1 MCESGGKF
9 IPSTKKD
16 FTLISAVRVAHL
28 KKQYPGTEVPAVKD
42 ISFTI
47 EQGEVWGLL
56 GPNGA
61 GKTTTISILCG
72 LLKQTDGEVEIFG
85 HTYSHHTQAIKRMIG
100 LIPQEIALFPLLTA
114 NENLT
119 YIGNMYGL
127 RGQSLR
133 NLIKDYLERFG
144 LTHHADQRLQTYS
157 GGMKRRINLIAGIMH
172 QPKIVFLDEPT
183 VGVDVQSRNMIH
195 TFLKELNQQ
204 GTTIIYTSHLMEEA
218 ESLCTDLAII
228 DHGKII
234 AIGEPEAMIRDS
246 NARNLEDLFLNLT
259 GRTLRD

>member
-1 MCESGGKF
+1 M
-9 IPSTKKD
+9 IP
-16 FTLISAVRVAHL
+16 AVRVAHL
-28 KKQYPGTEVPAVKD
+28 KKQYTGTETPAVKD

-47 EQGEVWGLL
+47 QPGEVWGLL

-72 LLKQTDGEVEIFG
+72 LLHQTNGEVEIFG
-85 HTYSHHTQAIKRMIG
+85 HTFQHDTQTIRKIIG

-114 NENLT
+114 MENLT

-127 RGQSLR
+127 KGKPLR
-133 NLIKDYLERFG
+133 EMIRSYLDQFG
-144 LTHHADQRLQTYS
+144 LLHHANQRVQTFS

-183 VGVDVQSRNMIH
+183 VGVDVQSRSMIH
-195 TFLKELNQQ
+195 TFLKDLHQN

-218 ESLCTDLAII
+218 ENLCTNLAII
-228 DHGKII
+228 DHGHII
-234 AIGEPEAMIRDS
+234 AMGEPASMIERS